1 MRSLLTIVF
10 FLLSTVSFCQADSL
24 SLKDAVTRLDKALLG
39 KDTMTLKTLLHA
51 DVTFGHSSGWVETKK
66 EVISDLATGFLVYKS
81 LANDKISLVLNK
93 NWASVRM
100 ATKAT
105 GARDGKDFD
114 ISLHVLQVW
123 MKTKNGWKLVARQS
137 AKLS

>member
-1 MRSLLTIVF
+1 MRSLLTIILF
-10 FLLSTVSFCQADSL
+10 FVSTASFCQADSL
-24 SLKDAVTRLDKALLG
+24 LVKDAMARLDKALLG
-39 KDTMTLKTLLHA
+39 KDTMALKILLHA
-51 DVTFGHSSGWVETKK
+51 DVTYGHSSGWVETKK
-66 EVISDLATGFLVYKS
+66 EVITDLVTGFLVYKS
-81 LANDKISLVLNK
+81 LTNDKVSMVLNK

-100 ATKAT
+100 TTKAT

-137 AKLS
+137 AKLG

>member
-10 FLLSTVSFCQADSL
+10 FFVSIAAFCQADSL
-24 SLKDAVTRLDKALLG
+24 LVKDAMTRLDKALLE
-39 KDTMTLKTLLHA
+39 KDTIRLKALLHA
-51 DVTFGHSSGWVETKK
+51 DVTYGHSSGWVETKK
-66 EVISDLATGFLVYKS
+66 EVISDLVTGFLVYKS
-81 LANDKISLVLNK
+81 LSNDKVSMVLNK

-100 ATKAT
+100 TTKAT

-123 MKTKNGWKLVARQS
+123 MKTNNGWKLVARQS
-137 AKLS
+137 AKL